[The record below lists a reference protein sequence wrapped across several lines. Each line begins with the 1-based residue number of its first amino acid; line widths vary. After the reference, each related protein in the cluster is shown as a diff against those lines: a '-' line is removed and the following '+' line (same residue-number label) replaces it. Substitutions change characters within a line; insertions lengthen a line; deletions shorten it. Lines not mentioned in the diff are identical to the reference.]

1 MPAAQ
6 PGLARASAGCS
17 GHVFLFRSFD
27 GKLALGL
34 IDRPSYNR
42 QPVCQQAAANSQGNG
57 ESVPCFAANRDGYA
71 RRCDLFVYKE
81 AMIPAKRR
89 ILQKTD
95 VEDEWHLV

>member
-6 PGLARASAGCS
+6 PELARASAGCS
-17 GHVFLFRSFD
+17 GHAFRFRSFD

-42 QPVCQQAAANSQGNG
+42 QPVCQQAAAISQGNR
-57 ESVPCFAANRDGYA
+57 ESVTCFAVNRDAYA

-81 AMIPAKRR
+81 GMKSAKRR

-95 VEDEWHLV
+95 VEHEWHLV